1 MTSKFKPMLAAQFD
15 EAYTKFPC
23 FVSPK
28 LDGVRATSVNG
39 ELLTRSLKKIP
50 NRAVAR
56 RFNIDA
62 PLDGELIVG
71 DPNSPTVFRDTM
83 KTVMSFEA
91 DITDLKFF
99 AFDLVTPGR
108 FVERLQATR
117 ALCEEATNAGGD
129 HFIYVPHR
137 LVHTMDEILQAE
149 EEALNQGFE
158 GVMLRDPNGKYKF
171 GRSTTAEAALVKLK
185 RFNQSEAV
193 IIGFEEQMH
202 NANEAKVDNL
212 GHTERSSHK
221 ANMVPTGMLGAMVV
235 RDLNTNIEFNV
246 GTGFTAADRQEY
258 WTKRESLV
266 GKVVSYKF
274 LAIGVKDK
282 PRHPVFLGFRNK
294 EDL

>member
-1 MTSKFKPMLAAQFD
+1 
-15 EAYTKFPC
+15 
-23 FVSPK
+23 
-28 LDGVRATSVNG
+28 
-39 ELLTRSLKKIP
+39 
-50 NRAVAR
+50 
-56 RFNIDA
+56 
-62 PLDGELIVG
+62 
-71 DPNSPTVFRDTM
+71 
-83 KTVMSFEA
+83 
-91 DITDLKFF
+91 
-99 AFDLVTPGR
+99 
-108 FVERLQATR
+108 
-117 ALCEEATNAGGD
+117 
-129 HFIYVPHR
+129 
-137 LVHTMDEILQAE
+137 MDEILQAE